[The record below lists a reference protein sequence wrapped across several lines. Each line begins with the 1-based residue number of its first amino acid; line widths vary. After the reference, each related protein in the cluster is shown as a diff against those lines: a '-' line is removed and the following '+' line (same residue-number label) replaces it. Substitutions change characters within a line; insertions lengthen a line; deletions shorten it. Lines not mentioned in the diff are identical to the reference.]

1 MAIYAYA
8 KCKSVLSRS
17 RLPGLEYTFNPYV
30 GCGHGCLYCYV
41 PDLFRGRFPK
51 WPGRVEVKE
60 GALEKLISEIERL
73 EPGVVGIS
81 TSTDP
86 YQPVEADLK
95 IVRGALRIFR
105 EAEFPVSIQTKS
117 PLVLRDLDIL
127 RGMDAEVGF
136 TITSPRSEFREKFE
150 PGAPDPSSRLLA
162 LEGLSKAGIRT
173 WIFYGPIIPGFND
186 AEEEIRAIVGVA
198 ARTHSKVLYDRINLK
213 PLVRLRLKGAI
224 PEERVREISL
234 FYFGGLY
241 RKIEKCCREQG
252 VPCSP
257 AF

>member
-1 MAIYAYA
+1 MAVYAHA
-8 KCKSVLSRS
+8 KCKSVLSKS

-41 PDLFRGRFPK
+41 PDLFRGRFPG
-51 WPGRVEVKE
+51 WPARVEVKE
-60 GALEKLISEIERL
+60 GALEKLSSEIERL

-95 IVRGALRIFR
+95 IVRGALGIFR
-105 EAEFPVSIQTKS
+105 EAGFPVSIQTKS

-136 TITSPRSEFREKFE
+136 TITSHRNEFREKFE

-162 LEGLSKAGIRT
+162 LEELSKAGIRT
-173 WIFYGPIIPGFND
+173 WIFYGPIIPGFNN
-186 AEEEIRAIVGVA
+186 AEEEIRAIVGAA

-234 FYFGGLY
+234 FDFGMLY
-241 RKIEKCCREQG
+241 RKIERCCREQG